1 MQVSTCVLDVQAP
14 IRYHGNLGSNMHMWY
29 HPTVCRLKHVH
40 EVGNGDKLCA
50 RGQTCLETH
59 LKVREDSLKLV
70 RCSCAHTWATE
81 PSLQSI

>member
-29 HPTVCRLKHVH
+29 HPTVCNLRQVY

-50 RGQTCLETH
+50 R
-59 LKVREDSLKLV
+59 
-70 RCSCAHTWATE
+70 CANLFGD
-81 PSLQSI
+81 PSGGEGR